1 MARHLA
7 IAAAIGATASS
18 LLFLGFSFGVDMYFR
33 IAGWRET
40 RRTA

>member
-1 MARHLA
+1 MGRHLA
-7 IAAAIGATASS
+7 IAAAIGAATST

-33 IAGWRET
+33 WAGWRET